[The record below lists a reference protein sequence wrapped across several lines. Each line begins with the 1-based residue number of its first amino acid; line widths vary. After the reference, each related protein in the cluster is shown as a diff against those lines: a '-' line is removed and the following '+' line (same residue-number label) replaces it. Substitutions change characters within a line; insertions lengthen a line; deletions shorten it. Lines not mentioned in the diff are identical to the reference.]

1 VLEICGKGIQVHG
14 RMVRVARLDADK
26 YHFLDDPTA
35 MIEGLQK
42 CGTRIDLFTFMQRL
56 PETEKKYSY
65 PMELDNLAVLPV
77 STFDHWWNQQIKS
90 YPRNRARQAAKRGV
104 VMREVPFDDTLVKG
118 IWEIYNETPVRQ
130 GRRFPHYGKN
140 IETVYK
146 EAATYLDSSVFVGAF
161 LGDSLIGFIKIVHD
175 ETKTQAG
182 LMNILSMNRHRD
194 KAPTN
199 ALIAEAVRSCAER
212 HIPYLVYA
220 NFVYGD
226 KQNSSLTHFKEVNGF
241 ARVDLPRY
249 YVPLT
254 GLGRAALQFGLHR
267 RLAERIPEPVAA
279 KMRDLREAW
288 LQLRFQSAVES
299 N

>member
-1 VLEICGKGIQVHG
+1 VLEICGKSIQIQG
-14 RMVRVARLDADK
+14 RLVRIARLDADK
-26 YHFLDDPTA
+26 YHFLDNPAA

-104 VMREVPFDDTLVKG
+104 VLREVPFDETLVKG

-140 IETVYK
+140 FETVYK
-146 EAATYLDSSVFVGAF
+146 EAATYLSSSVFVGAF
-161 LGDSLIGFIKIVHD
+161 LEDSLIGFIKMVHD
-175 ETKTQAG
+175 ETRTQAG

-220 NFVYGD
+220 NFVYAD

-241 ARVDLPRY
+241 SRVDLPRY

-254 GLGRAALQFGLHR
+254 SLGRTALQFGLHR
-267 RLAERIPEPVAA
+267 RLTERIPEPVAA

-288 LQLRFQSAVES
+288 LQL
-299 N
+299 